1 MSILDFAGIAALFT
15 FGPLIVPA
23 AWAFVAWA
31 FVAEYRSLKDRPD
44 LRARIDAEEKR

>member
-1 MSILDFAGIAALFT
+1 MSLADFAGIAALYT

-23 AWAFVAWA
+23 AWAFAAWA
-31 FVAEYRSLKDRPD
+31 FIAEYRSLKERHD